1 MQTQKRNVSKFNS
14 DIADNDGYRY
24 TTRARYSSLV
34 ANRRMTDATLAAIP
48 SGAATLV
55 DIGCGDGTYTH
66 ILKAARP
73 GLACTGFDPAAA
85 AVDAARRHFPEVE
98 YLVGDLLD
106 PSTFPRRRF
115 DVAVIRGVIH
125 HLPDAAAG
133 IANATRLSDRIIL
146 IEPNGNN
153 PVLKWL
159 ERNFHYHIEHEEQSY
174 RSDQLSEWCLRS
186 GYRLSRL
193 EYIGFVPFFFP
204 TLPARI
210 IHFFQPLLERI
221 AALRKYLAAQIV
233 IVYEKPD
240 PGGPVRPGAGGAA

>member
-1 MQTQKRNVSKFNS
+1 MKTQKRNVSKFNS
-14 DIADNDGYRY
+14 DIAENDGYRY
-24 TTRARYSSLV
+24 TTHAQYSSIV
-34 ANRRMTDATLAAIP
+34 ANRRMTEATLAAIP
-48 SGAATLV
+48 ADASTLV

-66 ILKAARP
+66 NLKAARP

-85 AVDAARRHFPEVE
+85 AVAAARRHFPEVE

-106 PSTFPRRRF
+106 PRTFPARRF

-125 HLPDAAAG
+125 HLPDAEAG
-133 IANATRLSDRIIL
+133 ISNAIRLSDRIIL

-153 PVLKWL
+153 PILKWL

-174 RSDQLSEWCLRS
+174 RSDQLSAWCLRS
-186 GYRLSRL
+186 GYRITRL

-210 IHFFQPLLERI
+210 IHFFQPLLER
-221 AALRKYLAAQIV
+221 LGPLGKYFAAQIV
-233 IVYEKPD
+233 IVYEKPEA
-240 PGGPVRPGAGGAA
+240 PPSGPLIERS